1 MHFIQKTM
9 KSDLKPKEELI
20 ECEIC
25 NEKFL
30 VNKRNKVEKCG
41 HAFCSGCWYDSLSVK
56 IKENKLP
63 SIKCLK
69 YECQEKLTDIFIINL
84 LKSDINLI
92 KKYKQYKL
100 ELEVINDPNKK
111 LCPYPNCDS
120 YLELKE
126 INNKEV
132 TCKNNHTFW
141 FICLKKPHGK
151 LPCDNKLDKSIA
163 KYAKNNFVKKC
174 PKCSIITEKNRG
186 CNHITCSKCGFQWCW
201 LCNEEYNIGH
211 YKEGKCRG
219 FQFFQPKDDYDIKL
233 MMEGKITTDKLS
245 WSQRQLDV
253 DYVLNRGLINQRQVN
268 YNAIKCS
275 EKLYKIFKFILL
287 GNWPFILEKFR
298 MNNIYYR
305 TIYYILSFSLFFQL
319 IFLNIIT
326 FLFLLIF
333 LGFKKF
339 ISQFNDFYH
348 IYIANIIIILV
359 NLLLGTFCMIIYMR
373 DGLYEK
379 LGSIQKVFFN
389 LFYLLMSTIVC
400 FPHRILI
407 NLIGIIITFIVQK
420 NFSLLT
426 ARLDENFERIFN
438 YHIYS

>member
-1 MHFIQKTM
+1 
-9 KSDLKPKEELI
+9 
-20 ECEIC
+20 
-25 NEKFL
+25 
-30 VNKRNKVEKCG
+30 
-41 HAFCSGCWYDSLSVK
+41 
-56 IKENKLP
+56 
-63 SIKCLK
+63 
-69 YECQEKLTDIFIINL
+69 
-84 LKSDINLI
+84 
-92 KKYKQYKL
+92 
-100 ELEVINDPNKK
+100 
-111 LCPYPNCDS
+111 
-120 YLELKE
+120 
-126 INNKEV
+126 
-132 TCKNNHTFW
+132 
-141 FICLKKPHGK
+141 
-151 LPCDNKLDKSIA
+151 
-163 KYAKNNFVKKC
+163 
-174 PKCSIITEKNRG
+174 
-186 CNHITCSKCGFQWCW
+186 
-201 LCNEEYNIGH
+201 
-211 YKEGKCRG
+211 
-219 FQFFQPKDDYDIKL
+219 

-359 NLLLGTFCMIIYMR
+359 NLLL
-373 DGLYEK
+373 
-379 LGSIQKVFFN
+379 VFFN